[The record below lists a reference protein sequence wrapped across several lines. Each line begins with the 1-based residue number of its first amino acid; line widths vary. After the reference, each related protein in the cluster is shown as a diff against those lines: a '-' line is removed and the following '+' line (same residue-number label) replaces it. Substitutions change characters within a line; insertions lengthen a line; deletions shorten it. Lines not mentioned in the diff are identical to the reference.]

1 MWTQKLCHSIIKKK
15 KKKIGHHK
23 MNNLIIKCIEIFSIY
38 IFFIFKNL
46 TCHEFHHFLQLI
58 FHFTLKF
65 LNFSLNFLT
74 NHMFMGIFK
83 VVY

>member
-1 MWTQKLCHSIIKKK
+1 MKMWIQKICQKFFLKKRQ
-15 KKKIGHHK
+15 HK
-23 MNNLIIKCIEIFSIY
+23 MNNLIVRCTEFFPIY

-46 TCHEFHHFLQLI
+46 TCRDFHHFLQLI

-65 LNFSLNFLT
+65 LIFFLNFLT
-74 NHMFMGIFK
+74 NHMFKDIYK